1 MNNAAAISAVNRA
14 LAHYRRRQAH
24 TPTDHSARE
33 IAQIS
38 MLAEYLHEMHTPG
51 RAEKSRTAAGSDLRP
66 DHHPESSI
74 NQRREPHRFP
84 ALTHYRGQD
93 GQNRSHTP
101 QATCRTSL
109 HPATISAP

>member
-38 MLAEYLHEMHTPG
+38 MLAEYLHEIHTPDIHG
-51 RAEKSRTAAGSDLRP
+51 RHETPPVPAFDLAA
-66 DHHPESSI
+66 I
-74 NQRREPHRFP
+74 QK
-84 ALTHYRGQD
+84 A
-93 GQNRSHTP
+93 
-101 QATCRTSL
+101 A
-109 HPATISAP
+109 

>member
-38 MLAEYLHEMHTPG
+38 MLAEYLHEINTPDAQR
-51 RAEKSRTAAGSDLRP
+51 RAEPQPVSTFDL
-66 DHHPESSI
+66 
-74 NQRREPHRFP
+74 
-84 ALTHYRGQD
+84 
-93 GQNRSHTP
+93 
-101 QATCRTSL
+101 
-109 HPATISAP
+109 ATIQKAA

>member
-38 MLAEYLHEMHTPG
+38 MLAEYLHEIHTPDIHG
-51 RAEKSRTAAGSDLRP
+51 RPETQPVPAFDLAA
-66 DHHPESSI
+66 I
-74 NQRREPHRFP
+74 QK
-84 ALTHYRGQD
+84 A
-93 GQNRSHTP
+93 
-101 QATCRTSL
+101 A
-109 HPATISAP
+109 

>member
-38 MLAEYLHEMHTPG
+38 MLAEYLHE
-51 RAEKSRTAAGSDLRP
+51 
-66 DHHPESSI
+66 I
-74 NQRREPHRFP
+74 N
-84 ALTHYRGQD
+84 T
-93 GQNRSHTP
+93 
-101 QATCRTSL
+101 
-109 HPATISAP
+109 PATHRRTEPQPVPIFDPTAIQAAA

>member
-38 MLAEYLHEMHTPG
+38 MLAEYLHEINTPDAQQ
-51 RAEKSRTAAGSDLRP
+51 RAEPQPVPIINRATTQKAA
-66 DHHPESSI
+66 
-74 NQRREPHRFP
+74 
-84 ALTHYRGQD
+84 
-93 GQNRSHTP
+93 
-101 QATCRTSL
+101 
-109 HPATISAP
+109 

>member
-38 MLAEYLHEMHTPG
+38 MLTEYLHEINTPDAQ
-51 RAEKSRTAAGSDLRP
+51 RLAGPQPVPVSDL
-66 DHHPESSI
+66 
-74 NQRREPHRFP
+74 
-84 ALTHYRGQD
+84 
-93 GQNRSHTP
+93 
-101 QATCRTSL
+101 
-109 HPATISAP
+109 ATIQKAA